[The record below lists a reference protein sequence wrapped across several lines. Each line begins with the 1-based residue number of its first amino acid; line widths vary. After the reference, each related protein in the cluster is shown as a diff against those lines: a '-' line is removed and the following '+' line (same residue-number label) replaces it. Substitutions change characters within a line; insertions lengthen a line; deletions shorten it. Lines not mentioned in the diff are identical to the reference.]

1 MREAAISLLLC
12 TTRQKKIESE
22 DVVDFVCSR
31 VEMADLTSL
40 LSHVEK
46 SSQKQ
51 QKSEL
56 LHELK
61 IKVLND
67 RYSNLLAK
75 K

>member
-46 SSQKQ
+46 SSKQ